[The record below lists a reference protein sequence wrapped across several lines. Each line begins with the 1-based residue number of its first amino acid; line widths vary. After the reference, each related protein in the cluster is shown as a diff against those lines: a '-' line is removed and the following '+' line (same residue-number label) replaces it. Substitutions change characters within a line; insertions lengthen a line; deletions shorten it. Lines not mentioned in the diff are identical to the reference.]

1 MIKLNLSQEDIKKFK
16 TDGYLIIENF
26 IDSHFVAKIKA
37 RFNPIFKGRF
47 ETGIEPDEWNWKEGR
62 DDNDL
67 TRQICNAWKSD
78 KIIKTIVCNPKIGEF
93 CSILMKWSGARIVQ
107 DNLLWKNPGARSL
120 GYHQDAAYDDW
131 LIPQTMATC
140 WISLDKTTKDSGT
153 LEYVRGSHK
162 WGLSLPKGKFHG
174 PKDYKKFLKEYAN
187 KNNKNIDI
195 KYIEIPAGGA
205 AFHHGLT
212 WHGSGANKSKNDRRA
227 VVSHCIPH
235 KAKFHPTNMGGTA
248 RVYKRYKKYDSDQ
261 LDENFFPIIWTKQ
274 GYVSKI

>member
-1 MIKLNLSQEDIKKFK
+1 MIKFNVADLNMESFKNNGFLIVEKFLNQK
-16 TDGYLIIENF
+16 YIP
-26 IDSHFVAKIKA
+26 KIQN
-37 RFNPIFKGRF
+37 RFDPLFRGEF
-47 ETGIEPDEWNWKEGR
+47 ATGIEPDEWNWKQGR
-62 DDNDL
+62 DSKKL

-78 KIIKTIVCNPKIGEF
+78 MIIRNIVCHPKIGES
-93 CSILMKWSGARIVQ
+93 CATLMNWKGARIIQ
-107 DNLLWKNPGARSL
+107 DNILSKPPGAHSL
-120 GYHQDAAYDDW
+120 GFHQDAAYDDW

-212 WHGSGANKSKNDRRA
+212 WHGSGVNKSKNDRRA

-248 RVYKRYKKYDSDQ
+248 RVYKRYKMYDSDQ